1 MKPPPRAQPRIANR
15 LEAISPEAGTPWR
28 GNVASMETNAGAHFR
43 VALHRAMGCYLA
55 RVLELPGC
63 VGRGATEVEA
73 VEMARTAIRAH
84 LAMARA
90 LEGDSAM
97 VQLEIRV

>member
-1 MKPPPRAQPRIANR
+1 
-15 LEAISPEAGTPWR
+15 
-28 GNVASMETNAGAHFR
+28 METNAGAHFR

>member
-1 MKPPPRAQPRIANR
+1 MARSRCKV
-15 LEAISPEAGTPWR
+15 AGL
-28 GNVASMETNAGAHFR
+28 AAHAGRNFR

-55 RVLELPGC
+55 RVPELPGC

-73 VEMARTAIRAH
+73 VEMARSAIRAH
-84 LAMARA
+84 LVMARA

-97 VQLEIRV
+97 VELEIRV

>member
-1 MKPPPRAQPRIANR
+1 
-15 LEAISPEAGTPWR
+15 
-28 GNVASMETNAGAHFR
+28 
-43 VALHRAMGCYLA
+43 MGCYLA